1 MRNATFVV
9 VAMMLVFGGAS
20 IAQEPVSLTY
30 DVVEVKRK
38 LLLETQDG
46 ERRLLTGVSATS
58 GDALRTGWWARAEL
72 AVPERA
78 ARFHLGSSTR
88 FRLTHDRPGVLLEL
102 ERGRLRTEFGPDED
116 GKPFPGE
123 RLVTTPSAVL
133 AVRGTEYGVEVGKN
147 GDTSVTV
154 FEGIVEVRDAGGLG
168 EPVRVGAAQSCRIRA
183 GKAPS
188 APKAH
193 NLGAKDWDRGRGGMG
208 SSQGSR
214 PQSSQMGNQQ
224 GGSKS
229 PAGAGSSSGG
239 GGSKR
244 HGG

>member
-1 MRNATFVV
+1 MRKATFVV
-9 VAMMLVFGGAS
+9 VAMLLIIGGAS

-30 DVVEVKRK
+30 EVVEVKRK
-38 LLLETQDG
+38 LLLETSDG
-46 ERRLLTGVSATS
+46 ELRLQIGDSASS
-58 GDALRTGWWARAEL
+58 GDALRTGWRARAEL
-72 AVPERA
+72 AIPERA
-78 ARFHLGSSTR
+78 ARFHLGPSTR

-102 ERGRLRTEFGPDED
+102 ERGRLRTIFGPDEN

-123 RLVTTPSAVL
+123 RLVITPSAVL
-133 AVRGTEYGVEVGKN
+133 AVRGTEYGVEVDKN

-154 FEGIVEVRDAGGLG
+154 FEGMVEVSDAGGLG

-188 APKAH
+188 APRPN
-193 NLGAKDWDRGRGGMG
+193 NLGAKDWDRGRGGM
-208 SSQGSR
+208 SSNQGS
-214 PQSSQMGNQQ
+214 PPPSSQMGNQQ
-224 GGSKS
+224 GGSKN